1 MERFQA
7 IEQTRFLGREFLL
20 WLWFRSEQEGGQIEL
35 STGTVVDVVLD
46 DRLVLEPS
54 FGEGNRH
61 QLSGLDPAT
70 APEAGV
76 ALRINKLPSDLKLK
90 LLQNERAWAFSLR
103 GDELQLRG
111 LKIPEILSE
120 ADDERFYERMSLCE
134 EIEGLVDGLFEI
146 FLRLR
151 LSGEWEDLQHLVEDW
166 IKGK

>member
-20 WLWFRSEQEGGQIEL
+20 WLWFSSEKEGGEVEL
-35 STGTVVDVVLD
+35 EDGSLVEVVID

-90 LLQNERAWAFSLR
+90 ILNKDRAWAFSLR
-103 GDELQLRG
+103 GDELQMRG
-111 LKIPEILSE
+111 LKIPDILSE
-120 ADDERFYERMSLCE
+120 SDEERFYERMSLCE
-134 EIEGLVDGLFEI
+134 EIEDLLDGLFEV
-146 FLRLR
+146 FLRRR
-151 LSGEWEDLQHLVEDW
+151 LSEEWKNVQSEIEGW
-166 IKGK
+166 IKEK